1 MPRDNRLVLGV
12 CSVVLFLCWSETDLS
27 MDGSSVKGSTVWVAI
42 QCERLNETRELKE
55 KHEVHFGPPLFQ
67 QSIVLTLSQWAHR
80 CELCQRQVDTRLA
93 DNAGNLD
100 RSNCQNC
107 GQITDSSVTASRRT
121 ESASLTKQ
129 GVLSVPQRMRRRL
142 RSMCGPQITD

>member
-12 CSVVLFLCWSETDLS
+12 CSFVLFLCWSETDLS
-27 MDGSSVKGSTVWVAI
+27 TDDSSVKGSTVWVAI
-42 QCERLNETRELKE
+42 QCERLNETKELKE
-55 KHEVHFGPPLFQ
+55 KHEVRFGPPLFQ

-80 CELCQRQVDTRLA
+80 CGLCQRQVDRLM
-93 DNAGNLD
+93 DNTGNLD

-107 GQITDSSVTASRRT
+107 GQMTDSPVTASRRP

-129 GVLSVPQRMRRRL
+129 GVSSVPQRMRRRL
-142 RSMCGPQITD
+142 RSMCGPQIID